1 MPRVGRW
8 RKGESGNPSGRPPGL
23 PDRRREL
30 RELIRPHVPELVE
43 KALDMAR
50 AGDPAALRLL
60 LDRALPPL
68 KPSAEPVAVPLDP
81 SAPLPEQGA
90 AILQAVAAGTVPPD
104 VGKALLEALAAQG
117 RLLELH
123 ELARRVA
130 ALESAR
136 EGASDD

>member
-8 RKGESGNPSGRPPGL
+8 KRGESGNPAGRPPGL

-43 KALDMAR
+43 KALAMAK
-50 AGDPAALRLL
+50 AGDAAALRLL

-68 KPSAEPVAVPLDP
+68 KPTAEPVAFALDP
-81 SAPLPEQGA
+81 AAPLPEQGA
-90 AILQAVAAGTVPPD
+90 AVLQGVAAGTVPPD
-104 VGKALLEALAAQG
+104 VGRSLLEALAAQG
-117 RLLELH
+117 RLVELH

-130 ALESAR
+130 ALEQAR
-136 EGASDD
+136 EGTSHD